1 MQEESI
7 SGKVLG
13 DARSEGAGSDG
24 GGREVRALSR
34 FLGRIEEII
43 GDLSGVIGDREQDFL
58 DLGGGLME
66 FTSSVGQLSEKAARL
81 AEMTAGN
88 EIEAGIAGLNSQLNK
103 LSEVCSLD
111 STESS
116 LEELRSIGMV
126 IGDLNGHVASF
137 GRMVKKLSMLG
148 ISTRIESARLG
159 SRGLGFATLA
169 DDVEKLA
176 GKIVSNSE
184 VITSKVGSLSGLIDS
199 ATQRTGEL
207 VAMQGACSEKI
218 VSDLGHGLDSLKGM
232 TDRSEKAAAGM
243 SSRLAAIHASVSESV
258 ASMQFHDIVRQQ
270 VEHVEEAFEDVRRMI
285 TASDL
290 LDAPGEGEMEGD
302 RLLAAESD
310 AGKARELLGWLQD
323 VGDLQASQLDH
334 AVSRFSEAVQN
345 LIENMK
351 AIGDNV
357 MSIGEEMAGVLTD
370 EREGEPVLER
380 IESSAAEVTASM
392 RAFTVQGEE
401 ISGLMAGVAETIGEM
416 AEFVEGIEEVG
427 AEIELIS
434 LNASIKAAHTGDEGK
449 ALGVLAASIQRLSMD
464 AMDITREVSEELRR
478 ITEGSRRLEAQAA
491 DYVKTE
497 DLEKLVARQEETT
510 AGLKELNGQVVDLF
524 EEVSG
529 ESRKLGS
536 QMLELA
542 EGTDIHRT
550 VGADLGAVRE
560 NVSRLILD
568 AEEVAP
574 HADEQARSERLK
586 ELLGRYTM
594 EAERL
599 VHEAA
604 AAVKPVKT
612 ELPAENEIELFDNG
626 DSSGD
631 VELFGGE
638 SDAQEADSD
647 KGEIELFDDSMQA
660 EGETQ
665 ESPAADE
672 REKEEEWD
680 NVELF

>member
-13 DARSEGAGSDG
+13 DAGSEGAGSEG

-88 EIEAGIAGLNSQLNK
+88 EIEAGIAGLNSQLNE

-560 NVSRLILD
+560 KVSRLILD